1 MTEEQVA
8 KLRAA
13 GFSDAD
19 INDYVANEGKQ
30 TELKPVNPNSPI
42 TDSGLPEIDVTQP
55 SDTLSKAQSAGVPTT
70 NQGSMMTDATAVGA
84 AVAPYVVPAVATGLG
99 LYGAGKVGGW
109 GRNLANQVGQGINA
123 FNTQSMAS
131 QHAAEGIADR
141 ELVRQGGMTAQEAAQ
156 RQYAREAAMQAQRAA
171 GQQSAQAGA
180 QQTARQSMAQKVRQ
194 MAAQRI
200 IPAAA
205 GAAVPA
211 AVAGA
216 VAAPGAAMMYDA
228 YKNYQQQSPEER
240 KRSAMEALSGQGLG
254 QAGIY

>member
-13 GFSDAD
+13 GFSDED
-19 INDYVANEGKQ
+19 INDYQANAGKSGAP
-30 TELKPVNPNSPI
+30 TGPVSP
-42 TDSGLPEIDVTQP
+42 DAPLAAGLPEVDVSQP
-55 SDTLSKAQSAGVPTT
+55 SETLRNAQAAGVATT
-70 NQGSMMTDATAVGA
+70 NTGSMMTDAAAVGA
-84 AVAPYVVPAVATGLG
+84 AVAPYVVPAAATGAG
-99 LYGAGKVGGW
+99 LYAAGKVGGW
-109 GRNLANQVGQGINA
+109 GRNLANQVGQGIHS
-123 FNTQSMAS
+123 FNTSTLGA

-141 ELVRQGGMTAQEAAQ
+141 ELMRQGGMTAQEAAQ

-171 GQQSAQAGA
+171 GQSTAQAT

-200 IPAAA
+200 IPAMA

-211 AVAGA
+211 AVGAA

-228 YKNYQQQSPEER
+228 YKNYQGQSPEER